1 MILKACINFQFKF
14 LEFLKFKISG
24 DNFLNFWQI
33 WPTLV
38 VGVLVLIVG
47 LLLFGGTLTAE
58 DILIS
63 GNTNWLVNGFVVVVV
78 LGVVVLFLL
87 VAALIR

>member
-1 MILKACINFQFKF
+1 M
-14 LEFLKFKISG
+14 EFLKFKILG
-24 DNFLNFWQI
+24 DNSFNFWQI

-78 LGVVVLFLL
+78 LGVVVLLL
-87 VAALIR
+87 VVAALIR